1 MNKRF
6 SIPSKFE
13 LSNEVALNNPDFHLV
28 KVRIMSSGENYNGS
42 SFTINSLNNAK
53 DSVAYTPVLANIV
66 KREDGQYDY
75 NGHDVDTEI
84 KMDYNGNV
92 MIEETYIER
101 PVGVF
106 LNNSTE
112 IKYDE
117 ELEVNYIQAYA
128 ILWGTYSKSVEILKR
143 DGVKDVSVEIE
154 VLQGE
159 FREDGYYE
167 IQEYNILGTTL
178 LGNDNLPAIEGSK
191 VEMCFSMNKDEEY
204 ENKINEI
211 DELLK
216 TFSLKG
222 GETMENEKQEFEQE
236 IEQEEVCEECG
247 KNPCECEDDKEEE
260 KEEDFAKE
268 EDEETEEDKEEEK
281 EGPQEDEKKY
291 SQEEVDVMIENV
303 RAEYSQVLEELKS
316 LREFKA
322 EYDRQIEVQN
332 LNCQLDEIVAN
343 FNVDEDIV
351 KDLKEKVIEGQMT
364 METFELHL
372 WRKNQPTKKDF
383 SKDKQ
388 TNKLPVIDNEKKMSD
403 IDAFFAS
410 YGINKK

>member
-1 MNKRF
+1 
-6 SIPSKFE
+6 
-13 LSNEVALNNPDFHLV
+13 
-28 KVRIMSSGENYNGS
+28 
-42 SFTINSLNNAK
+42 
-53 DSVAYTPVLANIV
+53 
-66 KREDGQYDY
+66 
-75 NGHDVDTEI
+75 
-84 KMDYNGNV
+84 MDYNGNV
-92 MIEETYIER
+92 TIEETYIER

-191 VEMCFSMNKDEEY
+191 VEMCFSMNKDDEY
-204 ENKINEI
+204 ENKVNEI
-211 DELLK
+211 NELLK

-222 GETMENEKQEFEQE
+222 GVNVENEKQEFEQE
-236 IEQEEVCEECG
+236 IEQPIENQEFEQQEEQEEVCEECG
-247 KNPCECEDDKEEE
+247 KNPCECKDNKEDE
-260 KEEDFAKE
+260 EEDFAKE
-268 EDEETEEDKEEEK
+268 EDKEDKEKEK
-281 EGPQEDEKKY
+281 EEPQEDEKKY

-303 RAEYSQVLEELKS
+303 KSEYSQMLEELNS

-372 WRKNQPTKKDF
+372 WRKNQPMKKEF
-383 SKDKQ
+383 NKKEG
-388 TNKLPVIDNEKKMSD
+388 NKLPVIDNEPRYSNA
-403 IDAFFAS
+403 DALFES
-410 YGINKK
+410 YGIPKRK